1 MNTNEISKP
10 VKKIY
15 SLNLNF
21 SDYISIDI
29 NESDRKTTFLVDSQA
44 DVCVIKSNAF
54 FNYLIFNENDTIDI
68 KGITNDLISSFGTIY
83 ITLQFNGVSV
93 SQIFH
98 VVPDDFAIPSN
109 GILGKDFIKK
119 FKCVLDYGSMKFT
132 MRLSNKS
139 ISIPIQSGIL
149 DNELTIPPRTEVF
162 RIFKVSCGK
171 FPAIIH
177 SKEIEKGIFSATTV
191 AYEPETVIRIL
202 NTNESIS
209 SINKNIN
216 FETDDLFKYNIY
228 TVNKNGSDRKRT
240 TELLNL
246 LKKNAPENV
255 HSDLLNLC
263 EEFSDIFAMEN
274 DSQ

>member
-1 MNTNEISKP
+1 MNKNEISKP

-44 DVCVIKSNAF
+44 DVCVIKYNAF

-83 ITLQFNGVSV
+83 INLQFNDVSV

-98 VVPDDFAIPSN
+98 VVPDDFAIPSD

-149 DNELTIPPRTEVF
+149 DNELTIPP
-162 RIFKVSCGK
+162 
-171 FPAIIH
+171 
-177 SKEIEKGIFSATTV
+177 
-191 AYEPETVIRIL
+191 
-202 NTNESIS
+202 
-209 SINKNIN
+209 
-216 FETDDLFKYNIY
+216 
-228 TVNKNGSDRKRT
+228 
-240 TELLNL
+240 
-246 LKKNAPENV
+246 
-255 HSDLLNLC
+255 
-263 EEFSDIFAMEN
+263 
-274 DSQ
+274 